1 MGVREETRARLE
13 TLMTRYEKRLAEER
27 KRHELTQRRRDAF
40 IAEFERL
47 IDDTIRPT
55 MEDVGAA
62 LWRRGRAYEI
72 VTTQG
77 YMDAER
83 RSRSTQIT
91 MSVYPAGI
99 QRSLFTSTSTPYVA
113 FVCDWL
119 EARVTVR
126 ESVTTPGRV
135 AKAHSGAE
143 KAGKRSA
150 YAVRQVTVPAVEREI
165 VEMLAIV
172 LGRERIP
179 EVRESP
185 RFDG

>member
-1 MGVREETRARLE
+1 
-13 TLMTRYEKRLAEER
+13 MTRYEKRLAEER

-62 LWRRGRAYEI
+62 LRRRGHEYEI

-91 MSVYPAGI
+91 MSVYPTGI
-99 QRSLFTSTSTPYVA
+99 QRSLFTSTSTPFVA
-113 FVCDWL
+113 FVCDWI
-119 EARVTVR
+119 EARVTVH

-135 AKAHSGAE
+135 AKTHTAE
-143 KAGKRSA
+143 KAGKRAA
-150 YAVRQVTVPAVEREI
+150 YTIKQVIAPVVEREL
-165 VEMLAIV
+165 VEMLVGV
-172 LGRERIP
+172 LGRERILD
-179 EVRESP
+179 VGKSP
-185 RFDG
+185 SLDS